1 MTGKIYKIVNDI
13 NNKVYVD
20 QTIRTLTE
28 RFYKHCNYSDD
39 VNHTMAIKK
48 AIHKYGKEHFKIVLL
63 EELENCNQETL
74 NEREIYWIA
83 FYDSYSNGY
92 NLTKGGQYCGHSQK
106 LSIEEEDNL
115 VDLYRK
121 GYSSLKLADMFHV
134 DKTTVL
140 NYAKKHNV
148 GRQDTLEAKV
158 DVEAIKA
165 FIRDTKPMAIEVAA
179 KFGISK
185 CSVYNIIKRANDNTL
200 ILESYNPR
208 KSNASIHSKEI
219 CGKYNDG
226 FNIQDLIKMF
236 HSNKRY
242 ISKVL
247 KENGIEIQ
255 RGRKALLV

>member
-1 MTGKIYKIVNDI
+1 
-13 NNKVYVD
+13 
-20 QTIRTLTE
+20 
-28 RFYKHCNYSDD
+28 
-39 VNHTMAIKK
+39 
-48 AIHKYGKEHFKIVLL
+48 
-63 EELENCNQETL
+63 
-74 NEREIYWIA
+74 
-83 FYDSYSNGY
+83 
-92 NLTKGGQYCGHSQK
+92 
-106 LSIEEEDNL
+106 
-115 VDLYRK
+115 
-121 GYSSLKLADMFHV
+121 MFQV